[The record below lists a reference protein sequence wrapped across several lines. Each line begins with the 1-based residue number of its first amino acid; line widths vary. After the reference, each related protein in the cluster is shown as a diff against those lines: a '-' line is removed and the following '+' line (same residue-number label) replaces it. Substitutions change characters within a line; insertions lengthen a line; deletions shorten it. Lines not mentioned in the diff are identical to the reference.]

1 MLFLLTFSASAQEE
15 KKDNKATVWKKEK
28 DLFDYQK
35 DKNYKGPLNWN
46 TDSPSSIKKEAGE
59 DFEDFKYD
67 PQEIRRNRERREY
80 SYDDGNG
87 LDEPEIERPIQEQ
100 ESRQHEPIRVDDRPK
115 VKTPLLSDSFL
126 KTLGYI
132 FLFVLVIF
140 VIYSLIKNR
149 DGFKKESSGDVVI
162 KDMNPATISKTE
174 LELLLEKYISEENY
188 RECIRVYFTFILKEI
203 IKNGWIKWKKEKT
216 NFDYILEMKSK
227 PDAASFEE
235 CVRIY
240 DLVWYG
246 EYEITKEVYESL
258 QPTLLSYYQSLQKPT
273 QNR

>member
-1 MLFLLTFSASAQEE
+1 MFTFSVTAQEG
-15 KKDNKATVWKKEK
+15 KKDNKVTVWKKEK
-28 DLFDYQK
+28 DLLDYQK
-35 DKNYKGPLNWN
+35 DKKYKGPLNWN
-46 TDSPSSIKKEAGE
+46 TDSPSSIKKEAGADTD
-59 DFEDFKYD
+59 DFSYD
-67 PQEIRRNRERREY
+67 PQEIKRNRERREY

-87 LDEPEIERPIQEQ
+87 LDEPEIERPVADQDPIKVD
-100 ESRQHEPIRVDDRPK
+100 EPPK
-115 VKTPLLSDSFL
+115 VKTPVFSDSFL
-126 KTLGYI
+126 KILGLI

-149 DGFKKESSGDVVI
+149 DSFKKDSSNEVEI
-162 KDMNPATISKTE
+162 KDLNPATISKTE
-174 LELLLEKYISEENY
+174 LELLLEKYMTEENY

-227 PDAASFEE
+227 PDAVRFEE

-273 QNR
+273 QSK